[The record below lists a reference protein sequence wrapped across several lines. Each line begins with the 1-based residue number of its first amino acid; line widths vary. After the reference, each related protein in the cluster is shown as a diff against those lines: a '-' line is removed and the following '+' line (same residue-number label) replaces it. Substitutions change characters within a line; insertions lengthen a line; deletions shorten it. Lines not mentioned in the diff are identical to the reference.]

1 MIFRRLFRAVLG
13 LPETAL
19 FHGVEIMPEIKI
31 GDRLTLKA
39 QPKLDNGQPAVVE
52 SMTWETS
59 DDSVVE
65 LTSVNPDGTAL
76 FTGVSPGDAELMVE
90 ADADLGAGVVSIR
103 SGMKITVKQDMAT
116 GIAISV
122 VSVAP
127 PEVAPEIKKRPG
139 DGSK

>member
-1 MIFRRLFRAVLG
+1 
-13 LPETAL
+13 
-19 FHGVEIMPEIKI
+19 MPEIKI

-39 QPKLDNGQPAVVE
+39 QPKLADGQPAVVE

-127 PEVAPEIKKRPG
+127 PEIAPEPKKRPG
-139 DGSK
+139 DGAK

>member
-1 MIFRRLFRAVLG
+1 VIFRRLFRAVLG
-13 LPETAL
+13 LPETAY

-39 QPKLDNGQPAVVE
+39 QPKL
-52 SMTWETS
+52 WETS

-116 GIAISV
+116 GIDISV
-122 VSVAP
+122 VSLAP

>member
-13 LPETAL
+13 LPETAP
-19 FHGVEIMPEIKI
+19 FHGVEIMPEIRI

-39 QPKLDNGQPAVVE
+39 QPKLADGQPAVVE
-52 SMTWETS
+52 SLTWETS
-59 DDSVVE
+59 DDSILE

-103 SGMKITVKQDMAT
+103 SGIKITVKQDMAT

-127 PEVAPEIKKRPG
+127 PEIAPEIKKRPG

>member
-1 MIFRRLFRAVLG
+1 VIFRRLFRAVLG
-13 LPETAL
+13 LPETAY

-39 QPKLDNGQPAVVE
+39 QPKLADGQPAVVE
-52 SMTWETS
+52 SLTWETS
-59 DDSVVE
+59 DDSILE
-65 LTSVNPDGTAL
+65 LT
-76 FTGVSPGDAELMVE
+76 VE

-127 PEVAPEIKKRPG
+127 PEIAPEPKKRPG
-139 DGSK
+139 DGAK

>member
-13 LPETAL
+13 LPETAY

-39 QPKLDNGQPAVVE
+39 QPKLADGQPAVVE

-116 GIAISV
+116 GIDISV
-122 VSVAP
+122 VSLAP